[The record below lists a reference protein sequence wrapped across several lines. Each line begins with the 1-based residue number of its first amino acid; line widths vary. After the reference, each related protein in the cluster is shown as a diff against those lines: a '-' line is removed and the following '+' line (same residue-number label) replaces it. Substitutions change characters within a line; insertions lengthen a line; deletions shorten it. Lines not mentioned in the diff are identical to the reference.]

1 MAKEVKVDLKEQATS
16 QMASMVEQH
25 NSLVSEIQEANGRL
39 TEIKNMIIEHQ
50 GYVKGLEA
58 CEESCQEKK

>member
-16 QMASMVEQH
+16 QMEAMVEQH
-25 NSLVSEIQEANGRL
+25 NGLVTEIQEANGRL

-50 GYVKGLEA
+50 GYMKGLEA
-58 CEESCQEKK
+58 CEESCEEKK

>member
-16 QMASMVEQH
+16 QMETMVEQH
-25 NSLVSEIQEANGRL
+25 NGLVSEIQEANGRL

-50 GYVKGLEA
+50 GYMKGLEA
-58 CEESCQEKK
+58 CEESCEEKK

>member
-16 QMASMVEQH
+16 QMETMVEQH
-25 NSLVSEIQEANGRL
+25 NGLVTEIQEANGRL

-50 GYVKGLEA
+50 GYMKGLEA
-58 CEESCQEKK
+58 CEESCEEKK

>member
-16 QMASMVEQH
+16 QMESMVEQH

-50 GYVKGLEA
+50 GYMKGLEA
-58 CEESCQEKK
+58 CEESCEEKK